1 MTMTIIAI
9 TLSVAPSYIA
19 QPPPGF
25 TMIAHKTDQTGFVAT
40 IDGTGIG
47 ISGQCQVCDWQ

>member
-1 MTMTIIAI
+1 MSMTIIAI